1 MFVNSKQFQE
11 LIERL
16 IRVETKNEALE
27 KRIAVLEKNPPNNA
41 TKEEDEG
48 YDAKALFNELL
59 NGVPDKETGKVRWTD
74 GR

>member
-16 IRVETKNEALE
+16 VRVEMQNKALE
-27 KRIAVLEKNPPNNA
+27 KRIERLEKNPLDNA
-41 TKEEDEG
+41 PQEEDEG
-48 YDAKALFNELL
+48 YDAKALFDELM

>member
-16 IRVETKNEALE
+16 VRVEMQNKALE
-27 KRIAVLEKNPPNNA
+27 KRIAVLEKNPPNTA
-41 TKEEDEG
+41 TNEDVEG
-48 YDAKALFNELL
+48 YDAKALFDELM